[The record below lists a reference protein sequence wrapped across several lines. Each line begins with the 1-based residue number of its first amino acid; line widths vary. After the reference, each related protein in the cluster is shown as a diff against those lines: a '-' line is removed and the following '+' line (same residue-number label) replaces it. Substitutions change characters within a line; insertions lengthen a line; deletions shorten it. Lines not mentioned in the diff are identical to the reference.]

1 MDMAQDEIV
10 VTASKRQ
17 AVREDL
23 GDYKLYRTPE
33 PVTVAPMQT
42 KQIAFLSVP
51 NVEADRVFAFS
62 FSEAQEGNLAQPL
75 PKGNFRV
82 FTNRENGVPAYL
94 GEDRVDNLA
103 VDLPAD
109 IKVSNSIA
117 VQMQSRIE
125 GVTTGQAPRQIGLKQ
140 KSKSVSSSYVKMIL
154 AKPRIPMTQTKL
166 SRHIQFP

>member
-1 MDMAQDEIV
+1 MSRL
-10 VTASKRQ
+10 TAS
-17 AVREDL
+17 L
-23 GDYKLYRTPE
+23 
-33 PVTVAPMQT
+33 
-42 KQIAFLSVP
+42 LSVFP
-51 NVEADRVFAFS
+51 R
-62 FSEAQEGNLAQPL
+62 LL

-125 GVTTGQAPRQIGLKQ
+125 GVTTGQGHAR
-140 KSKSVSSSYVKMIL
+140 
-154 AKPRIPMTQTKL
+154 
-166 SRHIQFP
+166 